1 MVRLTAI
8 YPNKPSGTF
17 NFDYYASVHMPMVR
31 KRLAA
36 FGLREIGI
44 NKGVS
49 TLDGKPPPYICIG
62 TADFGSAEDLK
73 RGMATHAD
81 EILADIPKYT
91 DIEPEI
97 QISEILMSG

>member
-1 MVRLTAI
+1 MECVRR
-8 YPNKPSGTF
+8 SFRG
-17 NFDYYASVHMPMVR
+17 YYAGEKSP
-31 KRLAA
+31 
-36 FGLREIGI
+36 REIGI

-49 TLDGKPPPYICIG
+49 TLDGKPAPYICIG